1 MRGINAKH
9 PPLGFPFYLAAVMSP
24 RHLYTLLLR
33 LFIRPRLLS
42 RGSITSNPPHLDVS
56 WHLCLSLSPRESTL
70 NSSREGGVSRP
81 F

>member
-56 WHLCLSLSPRESTL
+56 
-70 NSSREGGVSRP
+70 
-81 F
+81 